1 MNKEQ
6 AIKKVADLEKELEL
20 LKNIINEPENVRWKP
35 GHFEEY
41 YVISSDGELI
51 NPMWGNTS
59 SGNFRYASGNCFKTE
74 AEAIEYKEKLLFNQE
89 VLDFI
94 AKENGDWE
102 VDWNDFN
109 QKKYLLGLNNMRNNV
124 IVDNYTYYRVT
135 SLNKYFKSREI
146 GEKILAKFDNEKL
159 KKWFI

>member
-35 GHFEEY
+35 EK
-41 YVISSDGELI
+41 GEKYWMLENSGDI
-51 NPMWGNTS
+51 NIFNWVGDPVDMFCYS
-59 SGNFRYASGNCFKTE
+59 IGNCFKTE

-94 AKENGDWE
+94 ARENGDWRA
-102 VDWNDFN
+102 DFN
-109 QKKYLLGLNNMRNNV
+109 DNHLNFVIELNSNILLIRNYLTMQS
-124 IVDNYTYYRVT
+124 T
-135 SLNKYFKSREI
+135 SLNKYFKSAEI
-146 GEKILAKFDNEKL
+146 GEKIIAKFDNEKL
-159 KKWFI
+159 KRYFI